1 MLAILLSLVLA
12 IVFGGIGWLLLGN
25 RFAFDP
31 DDRQNEILNLAL
43 YVGIAFVPIFVIVLI
58 WAP

>member
-1 MLAILLSLVLA
+1 MVAILMSLVLA
-12 IVFGGIGWLLLGN
+12 IVFGGIGWLVLGN
-25 RFAFDP
+25 RFALDP